1 VTETPP
7 SADGPERSP
16 LLLGGSPGR
25 GAGVRRLNRVP
36 LLIVASIGAVLA
48 AGIGYTY
55 HLRSQKAA
63 EQLAEEKKRPES
75 AGAAVLVNA
84 PTAGEIAARRPPPP
98 APPAPET
105 RPASAALP
113 SAAASLAPDGVTPPA
128 SPGEDLQAEA
138 RKKAWQD
145 HYQQLAE
152 LDRTRAAA
160 WRSALQADTQVK
172 ANGPEDGPAPT
183 TPRPDPGVPGGA
195 ESPALPPTNPTAA
208 TAGTA
213 WLPGMAGFGASVL
226 QTPQVDTSAARA
238 RQAWLDRPGATGA
251 DDYLQATL
259 HPPLSP
265 YEVKAG
271 TPIQAKMVGGV
282 NSDAPGLIVGQV
294 TENVYDTATGH
305 FLLIPQGARLV
316 GSYDNSITNGQTR
329 IVVGWNRIIFPDG
342 WSIDLGNMPGADES
356 GYAGFHDQV
365 DNHLWQKLGNALL
378 ITVAGAAAQ
387 LSQPQASN
395 GENFNPTQILAASLG
410 QQFALLGQLY
420 AQAGLAIPPTLEI
433 RPGYPFVVMVRKD
446 MLLQPYVDHR
456 SEGTP
461 VSLGPVMQ

>member
-1 VTETPP
+1 
-7 SADGPERSP
+7 
-16 LLLGGSPGR
+16 
-25 GAGVRRLNRVP
+25 
-36 LLIVASIGAVLA
+36 
-48 AGIGYTY
+48 
-55 HLRSQKAA
+55 
-63 EQLAEEKKRPES
+63 
-75 AGAAVLVNA
+75 
-84 PTAGEIAARRPPPP
+84 
-98 APPAPET
+98 
-105 RPASAALP
+105 
-113 SAAASLAPDGVTPPA
+113 
-128 SPGEDLQAEA
+128 
-138 RKKAWQD
+138 
-145 HYQQLAE
+145 
-152 LDRTRAAA
+152 
-160 WRSALQADTQVK
+160 
-172 ANGPEDGPAPT
+172 
-183 TPRPDPGVPGGA
+183 
-195 ESPALPPTNPTAA
+195 
-208 TAGTA
+208 
-213 WLPGMAGFGASVL
+213 MAGFGASVL

-259 HPPLSP
+259 QPPLSP

-294 TENVYDTATGH
+294 TENVYDTATGR

-316 GSYDNSITNGQTR
+316 GSYDNSITNSQTR
-329 IVVGWNRIIFPDG
+329 IVVGWNRIIYPDG

-378 ITVAGAAAQ
+378 ITIAGAAAQ

-420 AQAGLAIPPTLEI
+420 AQAGLAIPPTLDI